1 MSCVSEVKR
10 SYVVLR
16 FKKHGCSKNIVWK
29 FLVLENFMWRIVSHT
44 KISLAIGVLQV
55 FSQDYEQIFFRA
67 AFLSMNL
74 VVKTGKMY
82 FKVGE
87 PN

>member
-1 MSCVSEVKR
+1 MSCVSEVNR
-10 SYVVLR
+10 SSLVLK
-16 FKKHGCSKNIVWK
+16 FKKVLIVWK
-29 FLVLENFMWRIVSHT
+29 FLVLEKLMWRIESHA
-44 KISLAIGVLQV
+44 KIYLAICLLQV
-55 FSQDYEQIFFRA
+55 FSQDYEQIFSRA
-67 AFLSMNL
+67 AFLSMNF

>member
-1 MSCVSEVKR
+1 MSCVSQVKEVP
-10 SYVVLR
+10 SFWDLR
-16 FKKHGCSKNIVWK
+16 NHGCSKNIVWK
-29 FLVLENFMWRIVSHT
+29 FLVLEDFIWRIVSHT
-44 KISLAIGVLQV
+44 RISLAIGLLQV
-55 FSQDYEQIFFRA
+55 FSQDYKQIFSQA